1 MKQRLIVPDLATI
14 MDFRDKGNVGDCIYL
29 GFSEASHA
37 VLQGGGGTRS
47 GFGRDGGT

>member
-1 MKQRLIVPDLATI
+1 MKQRLIVPDLTTI